1 MFDFDELDNA
11 EESPVVAD
19 MDINLVVEARPKP
32 FLTWMQEELY
42 KAIKQRRTFNC
53 DAHKALHL
61 VEELITLQTLQSN
74 NIACLQVE
82 RDGHHESE
90 IIHASLV
97 VQLKD
102 TLIEER
108 QELAKTR
115 ALLDEPCSTCSQLA
129 KTQALLEADLCNAKV
144 RISGLAADN
153 RRLTQQLASQTEDA
167 RLAQQSKS
175 STQRKLKRRD
185 KQVAKSQQMIREM
198 LEEMRA
204 REKRDGCQSEENK
217 RRRWYDWMYD
227 CSDTEDEIENFEHK
241 FHQPDGD
248 DVVLEYY
255 EKFPPEVA
263 QKPMSSSA

>member
-102 TLIEER
+102 KLIEER

-129 KTQALLEADLCNAKV
+129 KTQALLAADLCNAKV

-204 REKRDGCQSEENK
+204 KEKSGDANK
-217 RRRWYDWMYD
+217 CRRWYDWMD
-227 CSDTEDEIENFEHK
+227 EFSDTEDEVENFDDK
-241 FHQPDGD
+241 FRQTDGD

-255 EKFPPEVA
+255 EKFPREVA